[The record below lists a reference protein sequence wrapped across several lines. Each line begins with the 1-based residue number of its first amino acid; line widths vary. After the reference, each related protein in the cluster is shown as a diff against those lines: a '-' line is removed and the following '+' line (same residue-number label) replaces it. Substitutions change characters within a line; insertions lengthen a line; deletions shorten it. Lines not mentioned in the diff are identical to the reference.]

1 MTPDLAQ
8 TLAVKAL
15 AWMIGEDDLREVF
28 MGASGASAS
37 MICAPACLIQYF
49 LGALLD
55 FICMDDAWVT
65 RFCDDVGIANYMDPM
80 LARQALPGAELMN
93 WT

>member
-1 MTPDLAQ
+1 MRNNGNDMTPDLAQ

-28 MGASGASAS
+28 MGASGASEHDLRAWMS
-37 MICAPACLIQYF
+37 DPVF
-49 LGALLD
+49 LAALLD

-65 RFCDDVGIANYMDPM
+65 RF
-80 LARQALPGAELMN
+80 LR
-93 WT
+93 

>member
-28 MGASGASAS
+28 MGASGASEHDLRAGVS
-37 MICAPACLIQYF
+37 DPVF

-65 RFCDDVGIANYMDPM
+65 RFCDDVGIANYMDPCWQGR
-80 LARQALPGAELMN
+80 LCPEQN
-93 WT
+93 

>member
-1 MTPDLAQ
+1 MTPDHAQ

-15 AWMIGEDDLREVF
+15 AWMVGEDDLREVVL
-28 MGASGASAS
+28 GASVASESDLRVGVSDPVFLAS
-37 MICAPACLIQYF
+37 
-49 LGALLD
+49 LLD
-55 FICMDDAWVT
+55 FICMDYAWVT

-80 LARQALPGAELMN
+80 MARQALPGGEQVN

>member
-15 AWMIGEDDLREVF
+15 AWMVGEDDLREVF
-28 MGASGASAS
+28 LGASGA
-37 MICAPACLIQYF
+37 
-49 LGALLD
+49 
-55 FICMDDAWVT
+55 CMDDAWVT

-80 LARQALPGAELMN
+80 MARQALPGGEQVN

>member
-15 AWMIGEDDLREVF
+15 AWMVGEDDLREVF
-28 MGASGASAS
+28 LGASGASESDLRAGVSDPMFLAS
-37 MICAPACLIQYF
+37 
-49 LGALLD
+49 LLD
-55 FICMDDAWVT
+55 FICMDDAWVK

-80 LARQALPGAELMN
+80 MARQALPGGEQVY